1 MKNPMKRSMPT
12 CRRWPLAGLA
22 AALLAGHAA
31 AESLPQAWDSALA
44 ADRGLKATR
53 ENTAAA
59 SSLLDAAKSAH
70 LPNVA
75 LEAGYT
81 ALGETPAAKV
91 DFFGQSLQ
99 MPLAQKDSAAYRA
112 MATLPLYTG
121 GRITR
126 GIDAATAGLDA
137 ARLGETAEAQNLKL
151 RVADAYVNVLRAS
164 RMLRVTES
172 HVASLEAHARDVGN
186 LHEQG
191 MVAKSDLLS
200 VQVALADARQ
210 RHLQVANGLDL
221 ARAAYNR
228 LLGRPL
234 DQSVALDDI
243 SPEAT
248 QEPLPA
254 LTERALARRSELAA
268 LARQIE
274 ALRHQAAAVRGE
286 TAPQVALSGGY
297 GYQENRYQV
306 HEGQWMLTLGAK
318 WNLFDGGMAGHRA
331 SAVERQAAALT
342 EQRDELASLVGL
354 QVRQTWLDV
363 QETRK
368 RLLVTQS
375 AVAQAEENLLVARDR
390 YANGLATHTEVLD
403 AETLRTG
410 SESNHA
416 HALFDAALAG
426 LRLKR
431 ATGEL

>member
-1 MKNPMKRSMPT
+1 MNRSIKV
-12 CRRWPLAGLA
+12 RGLLLLAALA
-22 AALLAGHAA
+22 AALLAGNAA
-31 AESLPQAWDSALA
+31 AESLQQAWDTALSV
-44 ADRGLKATR
+44 DRGLKASR
-53 ENTAAA
+53 ESSAAAA
-59 SSLLDAAKSAH
+59 SLLEAAKSAR

-91 DFFGQSLQ
+91 DFFGQ
-99 MPLAQKDSAAYRA
+99 MPLAQKGSAAYRA

-121 GRITR
+121 GRIER
-126 GIDAATAGLDA
+126 GIDAATAGMEA
-137 ARLGETAEAQNLKL
+137 ARLGESADAQNLKL
-151 RVADAYVNVLRAS
+151 RVADAYVSVLRAG
-164 RMLRVTES
+164 RMLKVAES
-172 HVASLEAHARDVGN
+172 HVTSLQAHARDVGN

-200 VQVALADARQ
+200 VRVALADANQ
-210 RHLQVANGLDL
+210 RKLQVANGLDL

-234 DQSVALDDI
+234 DQPVSLDDLA
-243 SPEAT
+243 PEAT
-248 QEPLPA
+248 QAQFPV
-254 LTERALARRSELAA
+254 LTERALAQRSELAA

-306 HEGQWMLTLGAK
+306 HPGQWMVTLGAK
-318 WNLFDGGMAGHRA
+318 WNLFDGGVAGHRA
-331 SAVERQAAALT
+331 SAVERQVAALT
-342 EQRDELASLVGL
+342 EQRDELASIIAL

-363 QETRK
+363 EETRK
-368 RLLVTQS
+368 RLIVTQS
-375 AVAQAEENLLVARDR
+375 AIAQAEENLLVARDR
-390 YANGLATHTEVLD
+390 YANGLSTHTEVLD

-416 HALFDAALAG
+416 NALSDAALAG

>member
-1 MKNPMKRSMPT
+1 MNRSIKV
-12 CRRWPLAGLA
+12 RGLLPLAGLA
-22 AALLAGHAA
+22 AALLAGNAA
-31 AESLPQAWDSALA
+31 AESLQQAWDTALA
-44 ADRGLKATR
+44 VDRGLKASH
-53 ENTAAA
+53 EGTAAA
-59 SSLLDAAKSAH
+59 ASLLEAAKSAR

-81 ALGETPAAKV
+81 ALDNTPTAKV
-91 DFFGQSLQ
+91 DFLGQSLQ

-112 MATLPLYTG
+112 MTTLPLYTG
-121 GRITR
+121 GRIER
-126 GIDAATAGLDA
+126 GIDAATAGMDA
-137 ARLGETAEAQNLKL
+137 ARLGEAADAQNLKL
-151 RVADAYVNVLRAS
+151 RVADAYVSVLRAS
-164 RMLRVTES
+164 RMLTVAES
-172 HVASLEAHARDVGN
+172 HVTSLQAHARDVGN

-191 MVAKSDLLS
+191 MVAKNDLLS
-200 VQVALADARQ
+200 VQVALADANQ
-210 RHLQVANGLDL
+210 RKLQVANGLDL

-234 DQSVALDDI
+234 DQPVLLDDL
-243 SPEAT
+243 SPGVT
-248 QEPLPA
+248 QLPLPA
-254 LTERALARRSELAA
+254 LTEQALARRSELAA
-268 LARQIE
+268 VARQIE

-297 GYQENRYQV
+297 GYQENRYQA
-306 HEGQWMLTLGAK
+306 HPGQWMVTLGAK
-318 WNLFDGGMAGHRA
+318 WNLFDGGVVRHRA
-331 SAVERQAAALT
+331 NAVERQAAALT

-375 AVAQAEENLLVARDR
+375 AIAQAAENLFVARDR

-403 AETLRTG
+403 AETLRMG

-416 HALFDAALAG
+416 NALFDAALAE

>member
-1 MKNPMKRSMPT
+1 MNRSIQV
-12 CRRWPLAGLA
+12 RRLVPLAGLA
-22 AALLAGHAA
+22 AALLAGHAG
-31 AESLPQAWDSALA
+31 AESLQQAWDIALTV
-44 ADRGLKATR
+44 DRELKASR
-53 ENTAAA
+53 ESTAAA
-59 SSLLDAAKSAH
+59 ASLLEAAKSAR
-70 LPNVA
+70 LPHVA

-81 ALGETPAAKV
+81 ALGETPAARL

-99 MPLAQKDSAAYRA
+99 MPLAQRDSAAYRV

-121 GRITR
+121 GRIAR
-126 GIDAATAGLDA
+126 GIDAATAGMDA
-137 ARLGETAEAQNLKL
+137 ARLGEAADAQNLKL
-151 RVADAYVNVLRAS
+151 RVADAYVSVLRAD
-164 RMLRVTES
+164 RLLQVAQS
-172 HVASLEAHARDVGN
+172 HVTSLQAHARDVGN

-234 DQSVALDDI
+234 EQPVALDDL
-243 SPEAT
+243 SPKAT
-248 QEPLPA
+248 QEPLPV
-254 LTERALARRSELAA
+254 LSERALAQRSELAA

-286 TAPQVALSGGY
+286 NAPQLALSGGY
-297 GYQENRYQV
+297 VYQENRHQV
-306 HEGQWMLTLGAK
+306 HPGQWMVTLGVK
-318 WNLFDGGMAGHRA
+318 WNLFDAGVSGHRA
-331 SAVERQAAALT
+331 NTVERQAAALM
-342 EQRDELASLVGL
+342 QHRDELASLIAL
-354 QVRQTWLDV
+354 QVRQAWLDV
-363 QETRK
+363 QETHK
-368 RLLVTQS
+368 RLVVTQS
-375 AVAQAEENLLVARDR
+375 AIAQAEENLLVARDR
-390 YANGLATHTEVLD
+390 YANGLSTQTEVLH

-431 ATGEL
+431 ATGDL